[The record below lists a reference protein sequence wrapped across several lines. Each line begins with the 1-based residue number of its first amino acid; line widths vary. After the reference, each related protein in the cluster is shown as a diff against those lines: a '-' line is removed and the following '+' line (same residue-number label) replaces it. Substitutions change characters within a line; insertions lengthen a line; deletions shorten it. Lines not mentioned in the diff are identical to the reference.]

1 MASGTLRGANARTIG
16 MMRCWQEVIRD
27 YETPES
33 AVMWK
38 DLMSHMSP
46 MITFLEGCRPKGQG
60 GGNAIR
66 WLKSEINRIG
76 EEGGRSEAEVGPHI
90 GPHIPHPP
98 PLLNML

>member
-1 MASGTLRGANARTIG
+1 MANGTLRGANARTIG

-66 WLKSEINRIG
+66 SVKAL
-76 EEGGRSEAEVGPHI
+76 VH
-90 GPHIPHPP
+90 
-98 PLLNML
+98 

>member
-1 MASGTLRGANARTIG
+1 

-38 DLMSHMSP
+38 DLMSHLSP

-66 WLKSEINRIG
+66 
-76 EEGGRSEAEVGPHI
+76 
-90 GPHIPHPP
+90 
-98 PLLNML
+98 